1 MIAQRPIYH
10 YARLV
15 LEATTPHGVHSGRG
29 DATHDVLLVRDAN
42 GLPFIPA
49 TSLAGVLRH
58 LHETAYGTQ
67 ETQRIFGHAEGN
79 DGQPSWL
86 NIMAAL
92 VNDSHDRAE
101 EGLRDRPEKDSLLAF
116 LLADKPLVRQ
126 RVRLGPRGTAA
137 DTGKFDVTLVPAGT
151 RYTAFIGYWASDT
164 QEEAAI
170 FDRLL
175 ALLYSPAFRLGHGTR
190 SGSGAFR
197 VQALDTACWD
207 LRTPQGRE
215 GYCQRPRKRA
225 SAKGLTAYTSR
236 TPAPDAQSV
245 TAMLPLRAEGG
256 LRIGGGE
263 VSLSGPDTQGRLPD
277 LLPQSEPRII
287 WKGRQGSVSEPVPV
301 VPGSAI
307 KGAIAHRLGFHCRRL
322 SGDLL
327 DPGHMPTPDD
337 SPDARVQ
344 QLLGWN
350 AADDSD
356 SDSDQGQA
364 GKLLIDDIYLETYK
378 VLRQTHNRIDRF
390 TGGVIHGALFEQE
403 VLWQPP
409 LTLTLTLLAA
419 DSFRQDPIL
428 RQALQAT
435 LDDLASGALP
445 LGASGSRGQ
454 GSLVG
459 TEIITWSDDGQ
470 WLAHGDAEEVSA

>member
-58 LHETAYGTQ
+58 LYTAEYGEQ
-67 ETQRIFGHAEGN
+67 EARQVFGHADGS

-92 VNDSHDRAE
+92 VNDSHNIAE
-101 EGLRDRPEKDSLLAF
+101 EGLRDQPEQDPLLAY

-126 RVRLGPRGTAA
+126 RVRLGRRGTAM

-151 RYTAFIGYWASDT
+151 RYTTFIGYWASDT
-164 QEEAAI
+164 PEEKEV

-175 ALLYSPAFRLGHGTR
+175 VLLRSPAFRLGHGTR
-190 SGSGAFR
+190 SGSGVFR
-197 VQALDTACWD
+197 VQALATACWD
-207 LRTPQGRE
+207 LRTPEGRS

-225 SAKGLTAYTSR
+225 STHGLVTYTAR
-236 TPAPDAQSV
+236 TAASDGKSV
-245 TAMLPLRAEGG
+245 TAILPLQAEGG

-263 VSLSGPDTQGRLPD
+263 VSLSGHDEQGRLPD

-287 WKGRQGSVSEPVPV
+287 WNGEQGQLSEPMPV
-301 VPGSAI
+301 IPGSAI

-322 SGDLL
+322 SGELI
-327 DPGHMPTPDD
+327 DPGQMPPPDD
-337 SPDARVQ
+337 QPHTYVQ
-344 QLLGWN
+344 DLLGWIAEEDN
-350 AADDSD
+350 ED
-356 SDSDQGQA
+356 GQA
-364 GKLLIDDIYLETYK
+364 GKLLIDDIYLEAPK
-378 VLRQTHNRIDRF
+378 SMRQTHNRIDRF
-390 TGGVIHGALFEQE
+390 TGGVIKGALFEQE
-403 VLWQPP
+403 MVWQPS
-409 LTLTLTLLAA
+409 LTLKLTILATH
-419 DSFRQDPIL
+419 DLQPHSVL
-428 RQALQAT
+428 CEALKAT
-435 LDDLASGALP
+435 LDDLANGALP

-454 GSLVG
+454 GYLVG
-459 TEIITWSDDGQ
+459 TQAIQWSDKGQ
-470 WLAHGDAEEVSA
+470 WLTQRDTQEVGV